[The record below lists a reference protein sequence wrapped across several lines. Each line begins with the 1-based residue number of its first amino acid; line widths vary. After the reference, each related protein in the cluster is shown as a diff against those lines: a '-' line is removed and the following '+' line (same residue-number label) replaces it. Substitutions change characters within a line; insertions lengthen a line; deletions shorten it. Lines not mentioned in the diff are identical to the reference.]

1 MVKLFL
7 NMILSLFH
15 VITFD
20 YFKDDNIV
28 IELGGGEK
36 IIISYKIIWLP
47 DHLVFYLSSS
57 FKLVLDHVQNYKR
70 MIK

>member
-20 YFKDDNIV
+20 YFKDDNI
-28 IELGGGEK
+28 ELGGWRK
-36 IIISYKIIWLP
+36 N
-47 DHLVFYLSSS
+47 
-57 FKLVLDHVQNYKR
+57 NYKL
-70 MIK
+70 

>member
-28 IELGGGEK
+28 IELGGWRK
-36 IIISYKIIWLP
+36 N
-47 DHLVFYLSSS
+47 
-57 FKLVLDHVQNYKR
+57 NYKL
-70 MIK
+70 